1 MVSKAE
7 AVLTLEILKERLDY
21 NKDTGKFTWK
31 YRENRGRKG
40 SDVGFMEV
48 GYLIIS
54 LHINKRSYKYKAH
67 RLAWFFV
74 YGEHPPHFVEHI
86 SFDKLD
92 NRISNLRLVT
102 AEESCNR
109 RQKLKSTNRS
119 GCSGVCFDRARGKW
133 VARIT
138 HGGKIFFGGRFL
150 VKEEAVE
157 RAKFL
162 YKNVYGGK

>member
-1 MVSKAE
+1 MSKAE

-21 NKDTGKFTWK
+21 DKDTGKFTWK

-40 SDVGFMEV
+40 SDVGFMEG

-67 RLAWFFV
+67 RLAWLFV
-74 YGEHPPHFVEHI
+74 YSEHPEYTVQHI

-92 NRISNLRLVT
+92 NRISNLRMVT
-102 AEESCNR
+102 AGENCNI
-109 RQKLKSTNRS
+109 RQKLKSTNRT
-119 GCSGVCFDRARGKW
+119 GQSGVHWDRARKKW

-138 HGGKIFFGGRFL
+138 SGGKIFFGGRFIL
-150 VKEEAVE
+150 KEEAVE
-157 RAKFL
+157 RAKAL